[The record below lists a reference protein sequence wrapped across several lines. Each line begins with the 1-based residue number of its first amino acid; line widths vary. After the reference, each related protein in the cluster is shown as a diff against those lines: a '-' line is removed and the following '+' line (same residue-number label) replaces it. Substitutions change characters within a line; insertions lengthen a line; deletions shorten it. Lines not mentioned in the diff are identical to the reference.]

1 VENVYTAAGFSG
13 HGMCIAPGLA
23 PSIAADVVSA
33 RPTMPV
39 DFYRDARFARPE
51 SLMRESL
58 WLTDRLTEVSQ
69 WTTSTA
75 R

>member
-1 VENVYTAAGFSG
+1 
-13 HGMCIAPGLA
+13 
-23 PSIAADVVSA
+23 
-33 RPTMPV
+33 MPV